1 MCKLLFTAWTFGMM
15 IPAGIFL
22 PSITIGA
29 CIGRAVGLLTY
40 ACPSVPSVLALDRT

>member
-40 ACPSVPSVLALDRT
+40 VCLPVSGVLALDRT